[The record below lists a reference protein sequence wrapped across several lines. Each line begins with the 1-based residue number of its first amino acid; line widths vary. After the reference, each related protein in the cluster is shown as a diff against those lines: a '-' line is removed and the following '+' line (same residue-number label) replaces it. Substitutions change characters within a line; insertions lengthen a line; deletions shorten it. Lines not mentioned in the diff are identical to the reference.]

1 MKFVRHTRSLMFLI
15 SLFVL
20 SSMASPISAKQQL
33 KFGIVPQSSGSK
45 LAQLW
50 TPILIYLQEKTGYEL
65 EFATARNIPTFE
77 KRLEDGKYDI
87 AYMNPYHYT
96 QVNAVAGYQAF
107 AKAKEKRLKGI
118 IVVQKDSNYRELKD
132 LAGLEM
138 AFPSNAFAANQV
150 PRAYFNQLGI
160 SIIPKYVA
168 SHDSVYRNVAKGRYP
183 AGGGVMRTF
192 NNTTKESRDN
202 LRILWTSEGYTPHA
216 FAAHPRVNSEA
227 VQRLQQAM
235 LDMDRDPV
243 GQKLLKSIRL
253 KGIESGND
261 KDWNDV
267 RDLQIKDE

>member
-1 MKFVRHTRSLMFLI
+1 MKYARSKDLLKHLTLLVM
-15 SLFVL
+15 L
-20 SSMASPISAKQQL
+20 SMTTSPAVAKQQL

-50 TPILIYLQEKTGYEL
+50 TPILSYLEEKTGYEL

-77 KRLEDGKYDI
+77 KRLHDGKYDI

-96 QVNAVAGYQAF
+96 KVNTTSGYQAF
-107 AKAKEKRLKGI
+107 ARAKEKRLKGI

-160 SIIPKYVA
+160 SITPKYVA

-192 NNTTKESRDN
+192 NNTSKEFRDN

-216 FAAHPRVNSEA
+216 FAAHPRVNTEA
-227 VQRLQQAM
+227 IQRLQQAM
-235 LDMDRDPV
+235 LDMEQEPR
-243 GQKLLKSIRL
+243 GQRLLKSIQL
-253 KGIESGND
+253 SGIESGQD
-261 KDWNDV
+261 RDWNDV
-267 RDLQIKDE
+267 RDLQIKD

>member
-1 MKFVRHTRSLMFLI
+1 MKFVRHNRSLIPLM
-15 SLFVL
+15 LFIVL
-20 SSMASPISAKQQL
+20 SAMASPTSAKQQL

-150 PRAYFNQLGI
+150 PRAYFNQLGV

-192 NNTTKESRDN
+192 NNTNKEFRDN

-235 LDMDRDPV
+235 LDMDQDPV

-267 RDLQIKDE
+267 RNLQIKDE